1 MQPDLLS
8 LAARVEEL
16 TGPDREVDAEV
27 MFDLCAAPVGQHK
40 EDGGPTGYIWPGN
53 DPSWNLGLRFPGK
66 DRAWFGA
73 TRKKI
78 KGETLLIERD
88 GAYVLMNS
96 HRVPPVTVSVDAVL
110 VLIERELP
118 GTRLMMS
125 AGDDFSSAMIT
136 AGWGHRKRTLCPQIE
151 RPDNHVAICA
161 VAAFLRAKAAQ
172 QQMEADRP

>member
-8 LAARVEEL
+8 LAARVEAL

-40 EDGGPTGYIWPGN
+40 EDGGPIGYIWPTN
-53 DPSWNLGLRFPGK
+53 DPSWNLGLRFPGR

-96 HRVPPVTVSVDAVL
+96 QCVPTLTASVDAVL
-110 VLIERELP
+110 ALIQRDLP
-118 GTRLMMS
+118 GWSGGLLFPGTPTVNLYNA
-125 AGDDFSSAMIT
+125 AGDTITVQAATPALALLSA
-136 AGWGHRKRTLCPQIE
+136 A
-151 RPDNHVAICA
+151 
-161 VAAFLRAKAAQ
+161 LRAKAAQ
-172 QQMEADRP
+172 QQMEADRG